1 MANNGLSYGCYTF
14 TCRFNE
20 PAMLPDYK
28 GSTFRGAFG
37 LALKKVVCA
46 LKKQEC
52 DECVL
57 KHRCLYTRVFETP
70 LALETPEGLRGNAP
84 PHPFVL
90 QPPET
95 GKQAFSAG
103 EQLDCNLVLLGAVN
117 ESLPYF
123 IYAFEQIGKIG
134 LGKKVDGRR
143 AGFEL
148 QAVRTGDRVIY
159 SNEDQTIQTHGA
171 ALILSVSEEA
181 HGMDALMRAKVTLAT
196 PLRLKFD
203 NRFNADLPF
212 HVLARAL
219 IRRVSSLFICYVGT
233 EPALDYKGL
242 LGRAE
247 AVKTVESRLRWHNW
261 DRYSNRQQQKMP
273 LGGMMGEVIYEGKL
287 GEFLPLMDFGSKVHV
302 GKNTSFGLGK
312 INFSLADAH

>member
-1 MANNGLSYGCYTF
+1 MVNNGLSYGCYTF

-20 PAMLPDYK
+20 PAILPDYK

-52 DECVL
+52 EQCVL
-57 KHRCLYTRVFETP
+57 RRRCLYTRVFETQ

-84 PHPFVL
+84 PHPFVI

-103 EQLDCNLVLLGAVN
+103 ELLDCNLVLLGAVN

-134 LGKKVDGRR
+134 LGKKVNGRR

-148 QAVRTGDRVIY
+148 QAVRQGDREIY
-159 SNEDQTIQTHGA
+159 SHEDQTIRTNGA
-171 ALILSVSEEA
+171 GPLLNVREGER
-181 HGMDALMRAKVTLAT
+181 GTDAVMRVKVTLET
-196 PLRLKFD
+196 PLRLKFN
-203 NRFNADLPF
+203 NRFNVDLPF
-212 HVLARAL
+212 HVLTRAL
-219 IRRVSSLFICYVGT
+219 IRRISSLFICYVGA
-233 EPALDYKGL
+233 EPELDYKGL

-247 AVKTVESRLRWHNW
+247 VVKTIESGLRWHNW

-273 LGGMMGEVIYEGKL
+273 LGGMVGEVIYEGRI
-287 GEFLPLMDFGSKVHV
+287 GEFLPLMETGAKVHV

-312 INFSLADAH
+312 LGVNLP